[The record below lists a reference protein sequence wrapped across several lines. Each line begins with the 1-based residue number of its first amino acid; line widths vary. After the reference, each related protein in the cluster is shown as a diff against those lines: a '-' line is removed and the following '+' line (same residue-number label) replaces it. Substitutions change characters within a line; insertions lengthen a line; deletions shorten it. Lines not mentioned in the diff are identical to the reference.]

1 MQILVSIQ
9 QSSNDLLQT
18 IPSIFHKTNCK
29 DVYVTKSLFTTTFFE
44 DLLALV
50 KDVFDNM
57 STDFIHLRKVGFLQ
71 DWQSLLEF
79 FIIPQF
85 CNIFLGH
92 INPYSNS
99 MEGTYT
105 FRKYLPNNGDTYHS
119 TNWNHKYNIL
129 MPLTSGGE
137 ITFKRYEI
145 SWLHIFACY
154 FIQLNINILI
164 LLNRYN
170 NCAITLEKNSIIL
183 FPGELTHVYKI
194 SSKRNEVILFSTK
207 LHGSKNCHMV
217 HGDSNCEGFDT
228 EKYLHNIYKGNYS
241 K

>member
-1 MQILVSIQ
+1 MQILVFIQ

-92 INPYSNS
+92 INPIPNPLL
-99 MEGTYT
+99 GTYI
-105 FRKYLPNNGDTYHS
+105 FRKYLPNNRDIYHS
-119 TNWNHKYNIL
+119 TNWNNKYNIL
-129 MPLTSGGE
+129 IPLTSGGV

-145 SWLHIFACY
+145 HE
-154 FIQLNINILI
+154 LNIFC
-164 LLNRYN
+164 LLFHL
-170 NCAITLEKNSIIL
+170 AKQ
-183 FPGELTHVYKI
+183 
-194 SSKRNEVILFSTK
+194 
-207 LHGSKNCHMV
+207 
-217 HGDSNCEGFDT
+217 
-228 EKYLHNIYKGNYS
+228 KYYDPFKQIQ
-241 K
+241 